1 MIANR
6 LDKYWTPIIIFLV
19 AIITI
24 GGIVAWLRYNPNRPI
39 EISVLPSQEMQGGI
53 YIAGAITNPGFSLF
67 EGGDSVDAL
76 LRAAGGTT
84 SNADLSRIRLYIP
97 EVGEVE
103 QPQRIDI
110 NRAEPWLLEALP
122 GIGETLAQRIIDY
135 RSQNGPFHNINE
147 LIKVKGIGT
156 TAYGQIKHL
165 ITIAD

>member
-53 YIAGAITNPGFSLF
+53 YIAGAITNPGFSLL

-147 LIKVKGIGT
+147 LIKVKGIGI
-156 TAYGQIKHL
+156 TAYEQIKHL